1 MNEYRMGDITRG
13 LDLAIQQKFL
23 DLTVDNRP
31 VCKDCWARYLC
42 GGGCWKHAVDI
53 NGGLEIPDNEFSC
66 EIIRHEIE
74 CAMAI
79 NSELMVS
86 DKDIL
91 IDMYEEGAAPYLVNG
106 KGG

>member
-1 MNEYRMGDITRG
+1 MGNVGSGID
-13 LDLAIQQKFL
+13 LDLQQKIL

-42 GGGCWKHAVDI
+42 GGGCWKHAVDMHG
-53 NGGLEIPDNEFSC
+53 NLEMPDNDFSC

-79 NSELMVS
+79 NSELKIS

-91 IDMYEEGAAPYLVNG
+91 SEMYEKGTESYLVDE
-106 KGG
+106 K